1 MHGCAQSWSSDPQ
14 TGCIYKHVVNDC
26 QHVDPDTL
34 KKVTDAYGGKAIHA
48 QLKAS
53 EPGDGI
59 VEKLSKMEAKKV
71 KDLKSNQAILELV
84 CALGLAPT
92 IVDTKEWKKVVHS
105 FDTSTDTYSSRKF
118 VDTSIPAEAIRV
130 TDEATEH
137 LK

>member
-1 MHGCAQSWSSDPQ
+1 M
-14 TGCIYKHVVNDC
+14 NDC
-26 QHVDPDTL
+26 QHIDPDTL
-34 KKVTDAYGGKAIHA
+34 KKVTDAYGNKAIHA

-71 KDLKSNQAILELV
+71 KDLKSNQAVLELV
-84 CALGLAPT
+84 CALSLAPM

-105 FDTSTDTYSSRKF
+105 FDTSADTYSSTKF
-118 VDTSIPAEAIRV
+118 VDTSIPTEAICI

-137 LK
+137 LKRLNNLTISFNGGTVEME